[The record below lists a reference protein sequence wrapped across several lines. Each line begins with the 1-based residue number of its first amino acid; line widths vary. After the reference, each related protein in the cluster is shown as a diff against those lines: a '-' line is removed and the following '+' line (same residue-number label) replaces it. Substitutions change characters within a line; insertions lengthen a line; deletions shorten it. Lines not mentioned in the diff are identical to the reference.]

1 MPRISEIF
9 GIAVYMYWFDNKR
22 HKKPHIHAIFA
33 GNQVVVDFD
42 GNILAGTIGRRGDK
56 LIQEFVQERKS
67 ELENA
72 WAFAIKGE
80 DLPWINP
87 IS

>member
-1 MPRISEIF
+1 M
-9 GIAVYMYWFDNKR
+9 
-22 HKKPHIHAIFA
+22 
-33 GNQVVVDFD
+33 DFD
-42 GNILAGTIGRRGDK
+42 GNILAGTIGKRGDK
-56 LIQEFVQERKS
+56 LIQEFVKERRS